1 MTVMPAKAALFH
13 QRGDLLHDFGN
24 NFYNYVSF
32 NSHARL
38 VALGGFGNLRG
49 TLDIFDRKSLT
60 KVATI
65 DAENASFCQWSP
77 DGRFIL
83 TATLS
88 PRLRV
93 DNGVKIWHCT
103 GGLMHIETMD
113 ELYQASW
120 RPIPVDQ
127 VAQFGQMM
135 PPAPAPHPSV
145 LELATTTK
153 ASTPVKAPYRPPGA
167 RGSEASLAY
176 RRDDSGGSGQNT
188 PARHHSPGPMVNGR
202 RYVPGAPK
210 SPSPKPDGVGGPG
223 KKKQK
228 ARGDKGSGNSGPQQQ
243 SEQSHR
249 KPVGVNGGAK
259 DPPPPIQLEESTD
272 AGDLALDVNAKK
284 IRNLNKKVSP
294 AHTTHILVVNLSVR
308 AQIAKSDRGAQRE
321 S

>member
-1 MTVMPAKAALFH
+1 MPAKAALFD
-13 QRGDLLHDFGN
+13 QRGKLLHDFGSG
-24 NFYNYVSF
+24 FYNYVSF
-32 NSHARL
+32 NSHGRL

-49 TLDIFDRKSLT
+49 ALDIFDRRSLT
-60 KVATI
+60 KVTTI

-93 DNGVKIWHCT
+93 DNGIKIWHCA
-103 GGLMHIETMD
+103 GGLMHVELID

-127 VAQFGQMM
+127 VPPFGQTI

-145 LELATTTK
+145 LELVTTTK
-153 ASTPVKAPYRPPGA
+153 VATPVKAAYRPPGA

-188 PARHHSPGPMVNGR
+188 PTRHHSPGPMTNGR
-202 RYVPGAPK
+202 RHVPGMPK
-210 SPSPKPDGVGGPG
+210 SPPPKPDGVGGPG

-228 ARGDKGSGNSGPQQQ
+228 KGDRGAQ
-243 SEQSHR
+243 SEQNGRRSAD
-249 KPVGVNGGAK
+249 VNGAAR
-259 DPPPPIQLEESTD
+259 DPPPPIQPEQSTD
-272 AGDLALDVNAKK
+272 AGDPALDTNAKK
-284 IRNLNKKVSP
+284 VRNLNKKVSP
-294 AHTTHILVVNLSVR
+294 TYTTRIPVVDLGCTNS
-308 AQIAKSDRGAQRE
+308 
-321 S
+321 